1 MHSFRRDFL
10 RRFGAGAAFMMAARA
25 FTQGSVQGYSGV
37 GSPDVGGP
45 IRLDRNEDPYGPS
58 TETLDAMR
66 QALTATNRYPDL
78 AQEALRARIASLHK
92 VGTEQVILG
101 CGSGEILRMS
111 AGAFL
116 GRSKKLIVA
125 LPSFPQ
131 MTTWA
136 RQAGAEIVSVPLRQ
150 DHSHDLDR
158 MLSRCA
164 ASELVYICNPNNP
177 TATLTPRQKIEA
189 FLRELPPTVHVVID
203 EAYHHYVERSAD
215 YGSFIDQPLNDPRVI
230 VTRTFSKI
238 YGLAGLRIGY
248 AVAAAPTARLLRS
261 CGLAGDVNVVGAKAA
276 LAALEDVEH
285 MRARMRRNVD
295 ERQEFFNQ
303 ANARMLRVIDSQAN
317 FVMLNTERPGAQVV
331 DHFTKHGVLLAAP
344 FPAFEKH
351 VRVSLGRPE
360 EMQQFWRV
368 WDLMPMHPMAM

>member
-10 RRFGAGAAFMMAARA
+10 RRFGAGAAFMMDARA